1 MEVTHRTGIP
11 VFKTGTG
18 YADVV
23 LRDVA
28 LEVVDTICGNCC
40 DMFQSFLV
48 DVTFVKINFVKELRN
63 YCK

>member
-48 DVTFVKINFVKELRN
+48 DVAFEEMNLLRN
-63 YCK
+63 